1 MSIIKLRDGDIIKVA
16 GARYGRQRVGTVSGC
31 AARWNHPD
39 ARADI
44 ERELERG
51 NKLVWLN
58 AEPVVIA
65 ANPASVDRSFVAEVA
80 PGDVVEIESAHDE
93 ERGLYRVDRPG
104 PLGGDSCKLVRV
116 MTYEERDALITQALG
131 IAPGESIRIDIEDI

>member
-1 MSIIKLRDGDIIKVA
+1 MSIIQLHDGDVIKVA

-51 NKLVWLN
+51 NKIVWLN
-58 AEPVVIA
+58 AEAVVIA
-65 ANPASVDRSFVAEVA
+65 ADPSSVDRSFVAEVT
-80 PGDVVEIESAHDE
+80 PGDVVEIVSAHDE
-93 ERGLYRVDRPG
+93 ERGLYKVDVPG
-104 PLGGDSCKLVRV
+104 SW
-116 MTYEERDALITQALG
+116 TATTASSS
-131 IAPGESIRIDIEDI
+131 A